1 MTPAVQSLKRQGIS
15 HEVLSYDSG
24 ALAAETQIGQAAARA
39 LGLPPAQ
46 VFKTLIAEI
55 DGDRLVCAIVPVTA
69 SLDLKSLCRAAGG
82 RRARMAEPHAAE
94 RATGYVTGG
103 ISPFGQKKTLPTFL
117 AADALDHERI
127 YVSGGK
133 RGLEIGVATE
143 DLVRCC
149 QARVCELCRRL

>member
-1 MTPAVQSLKRQGIS
+1 VEALKRAGVV
-15 HEVLSYDSG
+15 HEVLSYD
-24 ALAAETQIGQAAARA
+24 AAAAAAEGPIGEAAARA
-39 LGLPPAQ
+39 LGLPPSQ
-46 VFKTLIAEI
+46 VFKTLIAEV
-55 DGDRLVCAIVPVTA
+55 DGERLVCAIIPVSE

-82 RRARMAEPHAAE
+82 RRARMAQSHAAE

-103 ISPFGQKKTLPTFL
+103 ISPFGQKRAIPTFL
-117 AADALDHERI
+117 AAEALDHERL